1 MPHFLKFVCDF
12 EIHVQ
17 QIGILSKS
25 VFWLTKFVKVD
36 EALTWTKCSKW
47 ERRKELLVSPQRGR
61 YASPVGNRK
70 MQSLSEIVRNGL
82 REIVG
87 NSLWKIER
95 NSLPEIVQALHI
107 KMLSLDPKVFRKSH
121 TEDDLNF
128 EGKPHE
134 KHAPFFASTK
144 CFNLYCNHRT
154 FFCVQR
160 KERTKWP
167 ELEWKISFSCKVFRS
182 STSFVYY
189 FFLCYFFNFFPFF
202 QGYCSLLSMFADGK
216 QRGTLF
222 SFVQTSN
229 IREISKS
236 VEVQ

>member
-1 MPHFLKFVCDF
+1 M
-12 EIHVQ
+12 
-17 QIGILSKS
+17 
-25 VFWLTKFVKVD
+25 
-36 EALTWTKCSKW
+36 
-47 ERRKELLVSPQRGR
+47 
-61 YASPVGNRK
+61 
-70 MQSLSEIVRNGL
+70 
-82 REIVG
+82 
-87 NSLWKIER
+87 
-95 NSLPEIVQALHI
+95 NSLPEIVQALHM
-107 KMLSLDPKVFRKSH
+107 KMLSLHPKVFRKSH
-121 TEDDLNF
+121 TEDDFNF

-134 KHAPFFASTK
+134 KQAPFFASTN

-160 KERTKWP
+160 KKRTKSP
-167 ELEWKISFSCKVFRS
+167 ELEWRISFSCKVFRS

-189 FFLCYFFNFFPFF
+189 FFLCYFLNFFPFF

-236 VEVQ
+236 VEVQQSYCTL